1 MHGLYD
7 GNANSF
13 KTTLLH
19 MTMWVGNNNVSVKH
33 LDDGLEGVILGSAN
47 ESGRDGSKWVGLKSK
62 LVFRN
67 AKAHSTW
74 VNPTQPP

>member
-33 LDDGLEGVILGSAN
+33 LDDGPEGVILRSAN
-47 ESGRDGSKWVGLKSK
+47 ESGLVGSKWVGLG
-62 LVFRN
+62 
-67 AKAHSTW
+67 
-74 VNPTQPP
+74 